1 VGTFKKVKNDIIY
14 YFIRAIIFFLNIVP
28 RSSALFI
35 GSLLGFV
42 AYLLLRKDRHK
53 AFRHL
58 SLAFG
63 DKLSRSESKS
73 IARRLFLNIG
83 RNAVDV
89 IRLRKHY
96 DEVSPLVMI
105 EGREHFEQAYR
116 RGKGIIAITG
126 HLGNFELLAIH
137 LANSGY
143 KVAAIARELY
153 DKRLDLLLRTNREAL
168 KVMMVDT
175 RQSPRRVVRLLSQGY
190 AIGVLID
197 TDSMR
202 VRSIFVPA
210 FGRLSN
216 TPVGQ
221 SVLGLRTGAAFIP
234 MTCVRQGKKYRLII
248 RPEIVIERS
257 DNLEKDVYNMTRKCT
272 EALEVFITEFKDQ
285 WIWMHNRWLT
295 RPEKPIDKE
304 YESI

>member
-1 VGTFKKVKNDIIY
+1 VGRFKKVKNDIIY
-14 YFIRAIIFFLNIVP
+14 YFIRVIVAFFNIMP
-28 RSSALFI
+28 RSTALFI
-35 GSLLGFV
+35 GSLLGFL
-42 AYLLLRKDRHK
+42 AHLLLRKDRLK
-53 AFRHL
+53 AYRHL
-58 SLAFG
+58 NLAFC
-63 DKLSRSESKS
+63 DKLSHSKRKS
-73 IARRLFLNIG
+73 IVRNLFLNIG

-96 DEVSPLVMI
+96 YEISSLVAI
-105 EGREHFEQAYR
+105 EGREHFEQAYQ
-116 RGKGIIAITG
+116 RGKGVLIITG

-143 KVAAIARELY
+143 NIAAIARELY
-153 DKRLDLLLRTNREAL
+153 DKRLNILLNENREAL
-168 KVMMVDT
+168 KVAMIDT
-175 RQSPRRVVRLLSQGY
+175 RQSPRRVVRLLHQGY
-190 AIGVLID
+190 AIAVLID

-202 VRSIFVPA
+202 VRSMFVPA

-234 MTCVRQGKKYRLII
+234 MACVRRGKNYRLII

-257 DNLEKDVYNMTRKCT
+257 DNFEKDVYNMTKKCT
-272 EALEVFITEFKDQ
+272 EVLEEFITEFKDQ

-295 RPEKPIDKE
+295 RPEKPID
-304 YESI
+304 INRH